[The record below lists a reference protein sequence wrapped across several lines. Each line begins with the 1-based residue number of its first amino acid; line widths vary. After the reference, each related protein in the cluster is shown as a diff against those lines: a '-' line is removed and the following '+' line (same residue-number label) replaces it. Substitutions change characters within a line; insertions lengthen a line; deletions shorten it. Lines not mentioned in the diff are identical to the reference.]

1 MSPTQEIS
9 RNHQNSE
16 ISENS
21 ENQRI
26 VLIQNQG
33 QYHHGQ
39 IPSETEE
46 VIRENNV
53 QNQVRV
59 CTSSILY
66 KEYYY
71 IKNYII

>member
-39 IPSETEE
+39 IPTETEE
-46 VIRENNV
+46 VIRENNL

-59 CTSSILY
+59 SFI
-66 KEYYY
+66 
-71 IKNYII
+71 NII

>member
-33 QYHHGQ
+33 QYHGQ
-39 IPSETEE
+39 ISETEE

-59 CTSSILY
+59 S
-66 KEYYY
+66 Y
-71 IKNYII
+71 INII

>member
-16 ISENS
+16 NHEIS
-21 ENQRI
+21 ENQRV
-26 VLIQNQG
+26 VLIQNQGQIQG

-53 QNQVRV
+53 SNQVRV
-59 CTSSILY
+59 SFI
-66 KEYYY
+66 
-71 IKNYII
+71 NII

>member
-21 ENQRI
+21 ENQRTNV

-33 QYHHGQ
+33 QIQGQYHGE
-39 IPSETEE
+39 ISTEE
-46 VIRENNV
+46 VIRENTV

-59 CTSSILY
+59 FFI
-66 KEYYY
+66 
-71 IKNYII
+71 NII